1 MTRVDVAGTLV
12 PVLEPDAEAA
22 VEDCPEVRDTLESRI
37 VTMVRG
43 CRRRTTVVQC
53 EGLLRLWK
61 GGID

>member
-12 PVLEPDAEAA
+12 PALEPDAEAA

-53 EGLLRLWK
+53 EVY
-61 GGID
+61 